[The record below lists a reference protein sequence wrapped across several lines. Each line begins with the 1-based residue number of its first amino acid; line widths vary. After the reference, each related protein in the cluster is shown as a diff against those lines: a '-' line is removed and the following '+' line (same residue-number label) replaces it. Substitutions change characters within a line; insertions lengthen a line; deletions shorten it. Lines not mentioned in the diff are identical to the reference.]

1 MIGSV
6 LFHFQSGPYI
16 FWIFAICA
24 FVSLLNADLIAA
36 YVFGLVVN
44 RRVNTDF
51 KPKFIESISHLFIC
65 LWRNPIHL
73 HRI

>member
-24 FVSLLNADLIAA
+24 LVSLLNADLIAA

-51 KPKFIESISHLFIC
+51 KSKLIESISHLFIC
-65 LWRNPIHL
+65 LWCNPIH
-73 HRI
+73 RI